1 MTRPEKTLIYP
12 DLLTSRQ
19 AGLKKLAVLIDP
31 DKVRLGNLDYLIKMA
46 IENRVNYFFV
56 GGSLIVNN
64 MLDYCLD
71 VIARACKIPIIL
83 FPGNSLQ
90 LSDKADAIL
99 FLSLISGR
107 NPELLIGNHVI
118 AAPLL
123 KQSRLEIIPTGY
135 MLIDGGVE
143 TTASYI
149 SNTKPIPANKTD
161 IAVCTALAGEMLGLK
176 LIYLDAGS
184 GAIHPVTDMMI
195 QQVTAAVDIPVIV
208 GGGISSPEQ
217 ASKSI
222 QAGADLLVIG
232 NALEKEPA
240 LLHEIASAVH
250 GYSMQQIG

>member
-1 MTRPEKTLIYP
+1 MTTPEKKLIYP
-12 DLLTSRQ
+12 DLITSRQ

-31 DKVRLGNLDYLIKMA
+31 DKVRLSNLDYLIKLA

-71 VIARACKIPIIL
+71 VIAGACKIPIVL

-118 AAPLL
+118 AAPML

-149 SNTKPIPANKTD
+149 SNTKPIPSKKTD
-161 IAVCTALAGEMLGLK
+161 IAVCTAMAGEMLGLK

-184 GAIHPVTDMMI
+184 GAIHPVSEAMI
-195 QQVTAAVDIPVIV
+195 QQVTAVVDIPVIV
-208 GGGISSPEQ
+208 GGGISTPEQ
-217 ASKSI
+217 ALKSI
-222 QAGADLLVIG
+222 QGGADLLVIG
-232 NALEKEPA
+232 NALEKDPS
-240 LLHEIASAVH
+240 LIHEIASAVH
-250 GYSMQQIG
+250 RYSMQQIG